1 MNKKIF
7 GVFVSLLFIAIL
19 TLPMSMVFATTPTPV
34 VGTKL
39 TNLLLVVETTIK
51 ETKSGIIITQ
61 VTAPLIWEGAIS
73 GEGESVARYIY
84 HKPEG
89 MEPAKHSNSVITFE
103 EATVT
108 VGTITRTGGLVIEST
123 SNPAYPFGLWIVV
136 EATGDLAGLHGQGTS
151 DFDSFDFPIMTFSYT
166 GNLHFDP

>member
-1 MNKKIF
+1 MNRK
-7 GVFVSLLFIAIL
+7 VLVIAVALMAVAMLAVPI
-19 TLPMSMVFATTPTPV
+19 SAVYATTPTPV
-34 VGTKL
+34 VATNS

-61 VTAPLIWEGAIS
+61 VTAPSIWEGAIS
-73 GEGESVARYIY
+73 GESESVARYIY

-89 MEPAKHSNSVITFE
+89 MEPAKHSNFVITFE

-123 SNPAYPFGLWIVV
+123 SNPAYPFGLWTVV
-136 EATGDLAGLHGQGTS
+136 EATGDLAGLHGQGTN
-151 DFDSFDFPIMTFSYT
+151 DFDSFTFPIMTFSYT